1 MSEYKPTPN
10 IRIKVQ
16 LEKHMLPVEM
26 VEWISEK
33 IDPVT
38 SLSTPGLLAEGDTWC
53 AWIVVRR
60 LHEPSDVNFRFKTR
74 DHAMMFKLVWGGM

>member
-10 IRIKVQ
+10 IQIEVL
-16 LEKHMLPVEM
+16 LENRLLPKAM

-53 AWIVVRR
+53 AWVVVRK
-60 LHEPSDVNFRFKTR
+60 LKEPSIVNFRFKTR
-74 DHAMMFKLVWGGM
+74 DQAMMFKLVWAGL